1 MALDMTKHPCFNE
14 DVKGKFGRI
23 HLPVAPKCN
32 IQCNFCNRKFDCVN
46 ESRPGVSSQIL
57 APRQAIAYLKE
68 MQGVDNRLTVMGI
81 AGPGDPFANP
91 DETMETLRLVRA
103 EYPDMLLCV
112 ATNGLGAAPY
122 IKELAELEVSHL
134 TVTVNAI
141 DPEIGQHVYA
151 WVRDGKKVLRGLA
164 AAELLL
170 QRQLEVIRLC
180 KQYGIVVKIN
190 SILIPGVNDEHIV
203 DVARHM
209 STLGADL
216 FNCIGMCRAEG
227 AAFDHLPEADPK
239 QVCTIRTQAEQFL
252 PQMKHCTRCRADA
265 VGCLSDSLPIKAIEL
280 MSKYANGPLDP
291 QDERSYVAAATME
304 GFLVNVHLGQAR
316 QLNIYSYDKIGG
328 ARVVDTRITPEPGGG
343 DVRWEKLAETLK
355 DCRALLVA
363 SAGPVPTKILQKH
376 GVKVVLTECLIEQ
389 AIQDIYHKKPVAP
402 PSRPR
407 VCGATCG
414 GNAQGCA

>member
-1 MALDMTKHPCFNE
+1 MTLDFKKHPCFNA

-57 APRQAIAYLKE
+57 APKQALGYLKE
-68 MQGVDNRLTVMGI
+68 MKEADDRLTVMGI

-91 DETMETLRLVRA
+91 EETMETLRLVRK
-103 EYPDMLLCV
+103 EYPEMLLCV

-122 IKELAELEVSHL
+122 IAELAELKVSHL

-151 WVRDGKKVLRGLA
+151 WVRDSKKILRGLG

-170 QRQLEVIRLC
+170 KRQLEVIRLC
-180 KQYGIVVKIN
+180 KEHGIVVKIN

-203 DVARHM
+203 DVAKYM
-209 STLGADL
+209 SELGVDL
-216 FNCIGMCRAEG
+216 FNCMGMCRAEG
-227 AAFDHLPEADPK
+227 AAFDHIPEADPSI
-239 QVCTIRTQAEQFL
+239 VCAMRTEAEQYL
-252 PQMKHCTRCRADA
+252 PQMKHCQRCRADA
-265 VGCLSDSLPIKAIEL
+265 VGCLSDSLPMKAIES
-280 MSKYANGPLDP
+280 MSKFSNGPLDP
-291 QDERSYVAAATME
+291 TDERPYVAAATME

-316 QLNIYSYDKIGG
+316 QFNIYSYDKTGG
-328 ARVVDTRITPEPGGG
+328 ARVVDTRIAPEPGGG
-343 DVRWEKLAETLK
+343 DQRWEKLAETLK
-355 DCRALLVA
+355 DCRTLLVA
-363 SAGPVPTKILQKH
+363 SAGPMPTKILQDH
-376 GVKVVLTECLIEQ
+376 GTKVVLTESLIEQ
-389 AIQDIYHKKPVAP
+389 AVIDIYNNKPVIP

-407 VCGATCG
+407 VCGSSCG

>member
-1 MALDMTKHPCFNE
+1 MALDMSKHPCFNE

-57 APRQAIAYLKE
+57 APKQALAYLKE
-68 MQGVDNRLTVMGI
+68 MQGIDNRLTVMGI

-91 DETMETLRLVRA
+91 EETMETLRLVRA

-122 IKELAELEVSHL
+122 IKEMAELEVSHL

-151 WVRDGKKVLRGLA
+151 WVRDGKKVLRGLP

-170 QRQLEVIRLC
+170 ERQLEVIRLC
-180 KQYGIVVKIN
+180 KQHGLTVKIN

-203 DVARHM
+203 DIAQYM
-209 STLGADL
+209 SELGADL

-227 AAFDHLPEADPK
+227 AAFDHIQEAEPG
-239 QVCTIRTQAEQFL
+239 QVCATRLQAEQYL

-265 VGCLSDSLPIKAIEL
+265 VGCISDSLPIKAIEL

-291 QDERSYVAAATME
+291 QDERPYVAAATME

-316 QLNIYSYDKIGG
+316 QLNIYSYDQAGG
-328 ARVVDTRITPEPGGG
+328 ARVIETRPTPEPGCGEE
-343 DVRWEKLAETLK
+343 RWGKLAETLK

-363 SAGPVPTKILQKH
+363 SAGPIPTRVLEAQ
-376 GVKVVLTECLIEQ
+376 GVKVVLTESLIEQ
-389 AIQDIYHKKPVAP
+389 AIQDIFNRKPVAP

-407 VCGATCG
+407 VCGASCG